1 MKFHQSIVLFAAC
14 ATVPFVSAMLADEV
28 VVAPVV
34 ANVSAKV
41 EPTTRPAVKP
51 KALSANVQKG
61 LDWLANRQLANGAWG
76 QGEESQHMGGGGA
89 LQAVASVADT
99 AVATMALLRSGS
111 TPREG
116 PYATHI
122 ARAVAFL
129 CEQVEKADANDLFVT
144 DNRQTRV
151 QQKLGPHIDTFLASL
166 VLTQVK
172 DTMPDAAGNQ
182 RVAAAVQ
189 KIVHKLEK
197 NVQNDGQWTREGW
210 APALANGLAGKAYNA
225 AAQKGARVD
234 DERLAMVNR
243 NAADVLFRYESAP
256 ASSPRAFGGADG
268 AAGVELY
275 ARSANLGQ
283 LQAAE
288 QTARE
293 RKGAIQAELSQPT
306 TRPERAK
313 ELREEEER
321 LDAQLAASSQAR
333 AAVIER
339 MNDEQF
345 VAGFGSN
352 GGEEFLSYMTIGEAM
367 LAEGGEAFAKWDKSM
382 TDNLNRVQ
390 NDDGSWSGHHCITG
404 KTFCTSTALLT
415 LMTDRAT
422 LHVAGEFQ
430 RR

>member
-1 MKFHQSIVLFAAC
+1 MMFRNSIVFFAAC
-14 ATVPFVSAMLADEV
+14 AAVPFVPNLLADEV
-28 VVAPVV
+28 VPPPVNGNPPAV
-34 ANVSAKV
+34 V
-41 EPTTRPAVKP
+41 EPTTRPTIKP
-51 KALSANVQKG
+51 KPLSVNVQKG

-111 TPREG
+111 SPREG

-122 ARAVAFL
+122 NRAIAFI
-129 CEQVEKADANDLFVT
+129 CEQVEKSDADDLFVT
-144 DNRQTRV
+144 TNRQTRV

-166 VLTQVK
+166 VLTEVK
-172 DTMPDAAGNQ
+172 DMMPDAASNQ
-182 RVAAAVQ
+182 RVSAALQ

-197 NVQNDGQWTREGW
+197 NVQNNGQWTREGW
-210 APALANGLAGKAYNA
+210 APALANGLAGKAYNF

-234 DERLAMVNR
+234 DRRLAMVNSV
-243 NAADVLFRYESAP
+243 AAEDVLRYASAP
-256 ASSPRAFGGADG
+256 AGELGFAGADG

-275 ARSANLGQ
+275 GRSANLGQ

-288 QTARE
+288 QTARD
-293 RKGAIQAELSQPT
+293 RKTQIQRELAQPT
-306 TRPERAK
+306 IRPERVQQLK
-313 ELREEEER
+313 EEQSK
-321 LDAQLAASSQAR
+321 LDQQLAASGQAR

-339 MNDEQF
+339 MKDERF

-367 LAEGGEAFAKWDKSM
+367 LLEGGETFAKWDQSM
-382 TDNLNRVQ
+382 TENLNRVQ

-404 KTFCTSTALLT
+404 KTFCTGTALLT
-415 LMTDRAT
+415 LMTDRANVK
-422 LHVAGEFQ
+422 LAEGFQ
-430 RR
+430 KR